1 MRAIVDAYLCQRSRI
16 ERDEMI
22 GERLQ
27 IGELGAGGTG
37 IGASEL
43 PSRIDEQFC
52 GAGRPAKRCLI
63 HAVELC
69 NQMGTL
75 QMWLSAA
82 YSS

>member
-1 MRAIVDAYLCQRSRI
+1 MRTCASVV
-16 ERDEMI
+16 
-22 GERLQ
+22 GERRQLA
-27 IGELGAGGTG
+27 ELGAGGTG

-43 PSRIDEQFC
+43 PARIEEQFC

-69 NQMGTL
+69 NQIGTL

>member
-1 MRAIVDAYLCQRSRI
+1 MRTCASVV
-16 ERDEMI
+16 
-22 GERLQ
+22 GERRQLA
-27 IGELGAGGTG
+27 ELGAGGTG

-43 PSRIDEQFC
+43 PARIDEQFC

-63 HAVELC
+63 HAIELC